1 MASPDYRHQLE
12 GGRFETV
19 QDFLLLREES
29 LTGLVVK
36 HPTVNFDGPSQ
47 RLETGVP

>member
-1 MASPDYRHQLE
+1 MAGPDYRHQLKS
-12 GGRFETV
+12 GRFEAA

-29 LTGLVVK
+29 LTVLVVQ